1 MRIKR
6 KTVMSWSSW
15 KKKERIVKFVLSKEN
30 YFNICV
36 LSYCVVY
43 SIKLLEY
50 IYFTYQKTLL
60 RALLLLGFKIIESL
74 QCILKH
80 MVWFIV
86 KKCRREN
93 KVLHPEAAIGGVL
106 WKKVFLEISQNLQE
120 NTGTRVSFITKLLAQ
135 VAGSGLQL
143 Y

>member
-36 LSYCVVY
+36 LSHCIVY
-43 SIKLLEY
+43 LIKFLEY
-50 IYFTYQKTLL
+50 IYFTYQKALL

-74 QCILKH
+74 QCMVKH

-93 KVLHPEAAIGGVL
+93 KVLHPEAVIGGVL
-106 WKKVFLEISQNLQE
+106 WKKVFLEISQNWQE
-120 NTGTRVSFITKLLAQ
+120 NTGARVSFITKLQAQ

>member
-30 YFNICV
+30 YFNIFV
-36 LSYCVVY
+36 LSHCIMY
-43 SIKLLEY
+43 SIKFLEY

-74 QCILKH
+74 QCMVKH

-93 KVLHPEAAIGGVL
+93 KVLHPEAVIGGVL
-106 WKKVFLEISQNLQE
+106 WKKLSLEISQNWQE
-120 NTGTRVSFITKLLAQ
+120 NTGTRVSFITKLQAQ